1 MSTSQTTV
9 RPFEFIGGQMCLDFV
24 NTLGGLRGGVTQE
37 YICSYDDLVAWSQQA
52 GSMTQEQA
60 ADLRRVAELHPD
72 EAGAVLE
79 SARMLREALYRI
91 FVAVATDR
99 VPAEADLAILN
110 AELGKAICGGHI
122 VAVADGFV
130 WAWSGDRSALDQILA
145 PIVRSAAEL
154 LISPERKLVRE
165 CASATCSWL
174 FVDHTK
180 NHRRRWC
187 SMTGC
192 GNVAKVRRHRQQQRT
207 NSVSR
212 SQTK

>member
-1 MSTSQTTV
+1 M

-37 YICSYDDLVAWSQQA
+37 YLCDYEDLVVWSRQQ
-52 GSMTQEQA
+52 GSLTEDHA
-60 ADLRRVAELHPD
+60 AKLRLVAALHPG

-79 SARMLREALYRI
+79 NARMLREALYRI
-91 FVAVATDR
+91 FAAVATDR

-110 AELGKAICGGHI
+110 AELGKATCGGHI
-122 VAVADGFV
+122 VAVVDGFA
-130 WAWSGDRSALDQILA
+130 WAWSSDRSALGQMLA

-154 LISPERKLVRE
+154 LTSPQRRLVRE

-207 NSVSR
+207 DNV
-212 SQTK
+212 SQTAQEATATKL